1 MAGTSTRLR
10 GGHEGGKI
18 PVPRWRW
25 NGVGLLTGFS
35 PDLGRIK
42 GKRVTS
48 GTSKA
53 GSQWDVSHVTF
64 DQLLFLQIL
73 YLSLEMKKKQS
84 FINTR
89 YPVYTKGDSVQDSEM
104 KKYCL

>member
-1 MAGTSTRLR
+1 MR
-10 GGHEGGKI
+10 GDPERDRI
-18 PVPRWRW
+18 LVPRRRW

-48 GTSKA
+48 GASKA
-53 GSQWDVSHVTF
+53 GSQWDVTF

-73 YLSLEMKKKQS
+73 YLSLEMKKTI
-84 FINTR
+84 F
-89 YPVYTKGDSVQDSEM
+89 
-104 KKYCL
+104 